1 MKEEA
6 TALLHKI
13 LKDNS
18 LRITDARILVFDLL
32 WDNEPQIMNQ
42 LEKRAKGSIDRVSI
56 YRTISLYEKLGL
68 VQRIIV
74 GWKYKLELSDVFTM
88 HHHHISC
95 LGCGRVVS
103 IQEGKVIEKLID
115 SCADKYGIT
124 AIRHQFEL
132 QGYCKTCQLK
142 RKQV

>member
-18 LRITDARILVFDLL
+18 LRITYARSYVFDLL
-32 WDNEPQIMNQ
+32 WNEEPQTMNQ
-42 LEKRAKGSIDRVSI
+42 LEKRAKGTIDRVSI
-56 YRTISLYEKLGL
+56 YRTVSLFEKLGL
-68 VQRIIV
+68 VQRLIV
-74 GWKYKLELSDVFTM
+74 GWKYTIELSDVFTK

-103 IQEGKVIEKLID
+103 IKEDRTIEKLIYD
-115 SCADKYGIT
+115 FADKYGIT
-124 AIRHQFEL
+124 AERHQFEI
-132 QGYCKTCQLK
+132 QGYCKMCQLK